1 MIKKVA
7 IVPFVTNGRNSQ
19 AGHDGH
25 LNFFKKK
32 RSAVLKENLENALLS
47 EKLNV
52 EVIVDVNHGDLQ
64 GLKRE
69 GVDLMLIPEEIVSYI
84 DYTNINKKE
93 ECYKLSGDEYEDGEP
108 TKVVEYIKRA
118 NGR

>member
-25 LNFFKKK
+25 
-32 RSAVLKENLENALLS
+32 
-47 EKLNV
+47 
-52 EVIVDVNHGDLQ
+52 
-64 GLKRE
+64 
-69 GVDLMLIPEEIVSYI
+69 MLIPEDIVSYI

-93 ECYKLSGDEYEDGEP
+93 ECYKLSSDEYENGEP
-108 TKVVEYIKRA
+108 TKVVEYIKRV
-118 NGR
+118 NGS